1 MLRRF
6 GQRLKTT
13 FVGTA
18 EFWWLPALLG
28 MLTAAGTWTVWH
40 FTKIT
45 CTAANALEYQ
55 CNPSLIASFIDV
67 DVLSRS
73 ITNGAI
79 LATLAGG
86 LNIYMFAKEREARIA
101 AEERLAEERKGK
113 DELLEEFR
121 LERRRWEEQ
130 LAEERRRSD
139 QRFDEERQRAEE
151 RIAEERRRAEE
162 IQQAMLAA
170 ITNLTAQIA
179 ESGHQGNG
187 NGQPG

>member
-1 MLRRF
+1 MLRRI

-139 QRFDEERQRAEE
+139 QQRQRAEE
-151 RIAEERRRAEE
+151 HLAEERRRAEE